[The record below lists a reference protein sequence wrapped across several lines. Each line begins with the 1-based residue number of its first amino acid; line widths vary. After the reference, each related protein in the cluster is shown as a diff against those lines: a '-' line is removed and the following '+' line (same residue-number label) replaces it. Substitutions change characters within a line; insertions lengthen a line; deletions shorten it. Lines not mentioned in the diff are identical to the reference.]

1 MSTFSWSNFQI
12 ALQKLLDDPSE
23 LSSETDISRIF
34 NEGQRRSLEFL
45 KETLPRNGVLVADD
59 VGMGKTRIAVIA
71 ARAVIAA
78 GGRVAVVA
86 PGTLGFQWQEE
97 LRCVRIES
105 KPMIRGEK
113 EFLARNLDDQ
123 FIPDEPLVIFSQGF
137 GSPNYRG
144 KGKSDRLDTIVT
156 FAAHVHNFETHGSG
170 KVRHWGDYE
179 HAEVGRKIYHHYCGS
194 GATPKSTAVFKAV
207 QAEKRFGEFE
217 KRDNYKKH
225 GPLRQLQ
232 NDVLS
237 LGIGEFDL
245 VIVDEAHKSR
255 GDHTMLSNLLNNIL
269 ATKSGE
275 QRMFCMTATP
285 IELDV
290 SQWSQILQRT
300 GAGATLVSEVQDAAA
315 ALARSLDA
323 VRAYPNDPKI
333 TEEFEVVS
341 SRFETLLKNSLI
353 RRAKRSE
360 GVVRDWYLSS
370 NGRTYRRTHEIAI
383 DPQELSS
390 EWRQMLCAAESLSLM
405 NSRHVRAD
413 AAIKRARL
421 TIANGHGFSALSKLD
436 RELMEADELETSELR
451 TDADIEGVDY
461 TSPLTEASDSA
472 TRKAKQRMEFW
483 TSRLSAISAQDP
495 EAIRHPAM
503 EKVCDKIFEIVDK
516 GEKVLVF
523 GTFRGP
529 LQTLTR
535 KINARAIV
543 ESFVADDGNQAPPRS
558 SVPEELRAHVECELK
573 RRNPNLSDSEIELQ
587 LTAIDDFLRTS
598 QRERLRLRRDLIE
611 NLHDRLMKGIKQLGE
626 TPRLNELYLPVAK
639 AFIEASSAEQE
650 LRSHRHDDDAI
661 DHSIPHTS
669 ESEAT
674 LTQRGF
680 LGATIAT
687 LLGNDLANADD
698 KAVAEA
704 FFEVFDANYDPVM
717 DQNADG
723 KLDENEPHVAWSRI
737 LAQLKEDFGKTGDF
751 AREMN
756 GSSKPGTRKLLQ
768 RAFNREDSALKVLV
782 AQSAVG
788 REGLNLHLAC
798 RSVILVHAEW
808 NPGVVEQQIGRVD
821 RLASLWERKFREF
834 RENASSSEVPCI
846 DVYQVIFRGTY
857 DEYHWSVLQRRIRE
871 LNAQLQGIII
881 DQEPDWTEEQN
892 ANAVRINSMAPN
904 FSP

>member
-1 MSTFSWSNFQI
+1 MSTFCWSNFQI
-12 ALQKLLDDPSE
+12 ELQHLLDDPSR
-23 LSSETDISRIF
+23 LSSETDIGRIF

-45 KETLPRNGVLVADD
+45 LETLPRNGVLVADD
-59 VGMGKTRIAVIA
+59 VGMGKTRIAVIV

-113 EFLARNLDDQ
+113 EFLARNLGDQ

-144 KGKSDRLDTIVT
+144 KGKSDRLDTIVA
-156 FAAHVHNFETHGSG
+156 FAAHVQNFESYGSK
-170 KVRHWGDYE
+170 KVRTWGEYE
-179 HAEVGRKIYHHYCGS
+179 HAEVGRKIYRHYCGS
-194 GATPKSTAVFKAV
+194 GATMKSTAVFEAV

-217 KRDNYKKH
+217 KRDNYKK
-225 GPLRQLQ
+225 GGALRQLQ
-232 NDVLS
+232 NDILS

-269 ATKSGE
+269 VTPSGE

-300 GAGATLVSEVQDAAA
+300 GAGTTLVNEVQDAAA
-315 ALARSLDA
+315 ALANSLDA
-323 VRAYPNDPKI
+323 VRTYPFDQKV
-333 TEEFEVVS
+333 TEEFEAVS
-341 SRFETLLKNSLI
+341 SRFETLLKNSLV

-370 NGRTYRRTHEIAI
+370 NGRTYRKTHEIAI
-383 DPQELSS
+383 DPQELSP
-390 EWRQMLCAAESLSLM
+390 EWRQMLCAAESLSLI
-405 NSRHVRAD
+405 NSRHMRAD
-413 AAIKRARL
+413 AAVKRARL
-421 TIANGHGFSALSKLD
+421 TIANGHGFNALSKLD

-451 TDADIEGVDY
+451 TDADFQGDDFTI
-461 TSPLTEASDSA
+461 PATEAPDNA
-472 TRKAKQRMEFW
+472 ARKAKQRVEFW

-503 EKVCDKIFEIVDK
+503 EKVCDKIFEIVNK

-543 ESFVADDGNQAPPRS
+543 ESFIADDGNKAPPRS
-558 SVPEELRAHVECELK
+558 SVPDELKPHVECELK
-573 RRNPNLSDSEIELQ
+573 RRNPESSDAEVRVQ
-587 LTAIDDFLRTS
+587 MTAIDEFLHSS

-611 NLHDRLMKGIKQLGE
+611 NIHNRLIKGLAQCGD
-626 TPRLNELYLPVAK
+626 TQGLNELYLPVAN
-639 AFIEASSAEQE
+639 AFIKASSAEQE
-650 LRSHRHDDDAI
+650 TRAHRHEEHATDDPILHAAD
-661 DHSIPHTS
+661 
-669 ESEAT
+669 SEAT
-674 LTQRGF
+674 LTQRGY

-687 LLGNDLANADD
+687 LLGNDLAGADD
-698 KAVAEA
+698 LAVAEA
-704 FFEVFDANYDPVM
+704 FFEVVDANYDPAL
-717 DQNADG
+717 DQNGDG

-737 LAQLKEDFGKTGDF
+737 LGHLKEDFGKTGDF

-768 RAFNREDSALKVLV
+768 RAFNRENSALKVLV

-788 REGLNLHLAC
+788 REGLNLHISC
-798 RSVILVHAEW
+798 RTVILVHAEW

-821 RLASLWERKFREF
+821 RLESLWERKFREY
-834 RENASSSEVPCI
+834 REVGNPAEEPSI

-871 LNAQLQGIII
+871 LNAQLQGVII
-881 DQEPDWTEEQN
+881 DQEPGWTEEQN
-892 ANAVRINSMAPN
+892 ANAARINSMAPD